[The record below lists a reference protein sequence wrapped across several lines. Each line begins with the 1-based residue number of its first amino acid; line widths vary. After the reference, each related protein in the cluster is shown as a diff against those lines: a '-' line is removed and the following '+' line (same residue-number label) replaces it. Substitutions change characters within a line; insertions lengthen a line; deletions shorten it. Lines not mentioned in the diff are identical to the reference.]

1 MCSYS
6 WRVPLNVRGPIE
18 VTVSGG
24 TGSIP
29 LTESPPV
36 IYNWSKR
43 RQSAAILHRSVTEF
57 LPRAIGLLLPWVAL
71 LALLRLRENRCRAA
85 RLVPV
90 IAGAMLVVCALV
102 LPLFHGG
109 LRYHVVLTPF
119 LTWTGMVWLLADRLA
134 RLRALLML
142 GAIAGLAGFAGALAA
157 LAMSVELFGGER
169 IALEAFAV
177 FAVVV
182 HMGAMAGARTAC
194 RRQFT
199 WRKFV
204 RWALLWH
211 LVLPQIVG
219 LPCLIYGIVS
229 GESVGMVL
237 WGMLTVGGIAVW
249 TLQTP
254 LMGLLV
260 MSATFRGRVTR
271 LLRLPEAQA

>member
-1 MCSYS
+1 MFVLMASTSQRARAHRGHGFRRHGLDSADRKPAGDLQLVETQTICRDSPPIGH
-6 WRVPLNVRGPIE
+6 RVPSTRDWSTAAMGRPA
-18 VTVSGG
+18 G
-24 TGSIP
+24 TAQTS
-29 LTESPPV
+29 
-36 IYNWSKR
+36 
-43 RQSAAILHRSVTEF
+43 RQ
-57 LPRAIGLLLPWVAL
+57 
-71 LALLRLRENRCRAA
+71 